1 MKKNPKE
8 AQLQEMEA
16 LAEKLGV
23 EIRVETLRSL
33 HPRKGGLCRVQGAF
47 VLLID
52 KKASLDERWFLFTEA
67 LCMFDLDGEFLS
79 PKLRALLAE
88 RRDDLVSRGKRLPE

>member
-52 KKASLDERWFLFTEA
+52 KKASLDERWFLFTEG
-67 LCMFDLDGEFLS
+67 LCLFDLDGEFLS
-79 PKLRALLAE
+79 PKLRALLQ
-88 RRDDLVSRGKRLPE
+88 RMLGDT